1 MNVVDR
7 FIAGQIQPMDLGGG
21 LSWMGLT
28 PDVMG
33 DDAFA
38 YRWAADYAERRDA
51 AE

>member
-7 FIAGQIQPMDLGGG
+7 FIAGQIQPMNLEGG
-21 LSWMGLT
+21 LNWMGLT

-33 DDAFA
+33 DDAVG
-38 YRWAADYAERRDA
+38 YRWAGDYTESLVA